1 MRCGLYMH
9 IANQLVR
16 RIKLETY
23 HGNPNNIAYCEKQ
36 RG

>member
-1 MRCGLYMH
+1 MRCGLYMY

-16 RIKLETY
+16 RLETY

-36 RG
+36 CG